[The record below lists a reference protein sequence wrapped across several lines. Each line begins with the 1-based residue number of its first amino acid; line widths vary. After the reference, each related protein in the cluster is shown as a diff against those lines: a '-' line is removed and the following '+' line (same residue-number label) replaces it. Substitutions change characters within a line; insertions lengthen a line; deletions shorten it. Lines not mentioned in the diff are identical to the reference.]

1 MTQQERKALWD
12 EALELGYVPQRHYR
26 EHSVDELRTLV
37 RQFQLRK
44 TLVSA
49 ESLPETVDPR
59 DDILQQARYDQLR
72 EAEPEEIAGIRR
84 SDGEEVIRIDADGK
98 QWIMDEVRKPGYPK
112 PRGRIV
118 REYIDSGVKT
128 VEIKDQNGSV
138 VERYEMPGEERTR
151 SQVKIT
157 APSYQVGVYRDPA
170 VLGEFF
176 KIHTY
181 NGAAGFDFF
190 DVEKYWGGPRMV
202 PQTCKRI
209 YVSTTL
215 CYDIDSVI
223 QAISDEY
230 REKVLRGE
238 IKP

>member
-1 MTQQERKALWD
+1 
-12 EALELGYVPQRHYR
+12 
-26 EHSVDELRTLV
+26 
-37 RQFQLRK
+37 
-44 TLVSA
+44 
-49 ESLPETVDPR
+49 
-59 DDILQQARYDQLR
+59 
-72 EAEPEEIAGIRR
+72 
-84 SDGEEVIRIDADGK
+84 
-98 QWIMDEVRKPGYPK
+98 MDEVRKPGYPK

-223 QAISDEY
+223 QAINDEY

>member
-12 EALELGYVPQRHYR
+12 ELLALGWQPEKHYR
-26 EHSVDELRTLV
+26 EHNVEELKSTLMYY
-37 RQFQLRK
+37 RQTPAPTADRPLDQG
-44 TLVSA
+44 
-49 ESLPETVDPR
+49 
-59 DDILQQARYDQLR
+59 ILDQARFDQLR
-72 EAEPEEIAGIRR
+72 EAEPDTVAGIRR
-84 SDGEEVIRIDADGK
+84 SDGEEIIRIDPDGK
-98 QWIMDEVRKPGYPK
+98 QWIMDEVTKPGYPK

-118 REYIDSGVKT
+118 RDYVDSGFKT
-128 VEIKDQNGSV
+128 VEIKDGNGSV
-138 VERYEMPGEERTR
+138 VERYEMPGEAQTR

-157 APSYQVGVYRDPA
+157 APSYQVGIYRDPA

-181 NGAAGFDFF
+181 NGAQGFDFF
-190 DVEKYWGGPRMV
+190 DVEKYWGGRRLIPA
-202 PQTCKRI
+202 TCKRI

-215 CYDIDSVI
+215 CFDIESVI
-223 QAISDEY
+223 QAINDEY

>member
-1 MTQQERKALWD
+1 MTQQERKTLWD
-12 EALELGYVPQRHYR
+12 ELLGLGWRPTKHYR
-26 EHSVDELRTLV
+26 EHSVDELKATLKGL
-37 RQFQLRK
+37 RQLPPPPPDQP
-44 TLVSA
+44 VS
-49 ESLPETVDPR
+49 DG
-59 DDILQQARYDQLR
+59 ILEQARYDQLR

-223 QAISDEY
+223 QAINDEY

>member
-12 EALELGYVPQRHYR
+12 ELLEIGWRPAKHYR
-26 EHSVDELRTLV
+26 EHSIDELKMHLNSY
-37 RQFQLRK
+37 RQAPPLQ
-44 TLVSA
+44 SEQPA
-49 ESLPETVDPR
+49 DQS
-59 DDILQQARYDQLR
+59 ILDQARYDQLR

-157 APSYQVGVYRDPA
+157 APSYQVGIYRDPA

-223 QAISDEY
+223 QAINDEY

-238 IKP
+238 IKA